1 MVPRGGGCLLATVIC
16 GILTPK
22 IGTKPLIVAGLIIL
36 GIGGLMFGQINTN
49 IALVDIAMPNFVFG
63 LGMIMAMVPM
73 MNLSCSTLTN
83 DQQTNAAG
91 VQNLLKNTGAA
102 IGTSVATT
110 MIARFSQVH
119 QMMMA
124 GHLNFSSDTYMQ
136 KVSTLASAF
145 SANTDWAT
153 ALHMAEAQI
162 YNQLL
167 QQASLWGY
175 VETFRYFGIAAFVI
189 IPLVLII
196 RRKTA

>member
-1 MVPRGGGCLLATVIC
+1 
-16 GILTPK
+16 
-22 IGTKPLIVAGLIIL
+22 
-36 GIGGLMFGQINTN
+36 
-49 IALVDIAMPNFVFG
+49 
-63 LGMIMAMVPM
+63 
-73 MNLSCSTLTN
+73 
-83 DQQTNAAG
+83 
-91 VQNLLKNTGAA
+91 
-102 IGTSVATT
+102 
-110 MIARFSQVH
+110 
-119 QMMMA
+119 
-124 GHLNFSSDTYMQ
+124 MQ
-136 KVSTLASAF
+136 KVSALASAF